1 MKKLIVVLFAVLMAG
16 CASVV
21 KVDGEQ
27 VVNGRLSVKLT
38 DAWNKLSL
46 PGGRQPYDTWTQ
58 EGLWVDQLR
67 LWAGVRSGEALMQLP
82 PGAAQAGQKAPRL
95 PTFQAGMAADQ
106 LVSLFEVLYSN
117 DGSQVTMTK
126 IEAAD
131 FANQKGVRFEFTI
144 LRKRDGLPL
153 HGKGWVAVRNN
164 ELFAATFVAPRL
176 NFYPTLL
183 PRAEQ
188 VIGTA
193 RIKG

>member
-1 MKKLIVVLFAVLMAG
+1 MKKILIVLLAVLMAG

-21 KVDGEQ
+21 KVEGDQ
-27 VVNGRLSVKLT
+27 VVNGRLSVRLT

-46 PGGRQPYDTWTQ
+46 PGARQPYETWTQ

-67 LWAGVRSGEALMQLP
+67 FWAGVRSGEALMQLP
-82 PGAAQAGQKAPRL
+82 PGSAQADQKAPRV
-95 PTFQAGMAADQ
+95 PTFQAGMGADQ
-106 LVSLFEVLYSN
+106 LVNLFEVLYST
-117 DGSQVTMTK
+117 DGSQVTMTR
-126 IEAAD
+126 IEPAD
-131 FANQKGVRFEFTI
+131 FAGEKGVRFEFTV

-153 HGKGWVAVRNN
+153 HGKGWAAVRKN

-183 PRAEQ
+183 PRAER
-188 VIGTA
+188 VIATA